1 MKHVWGIF
9 IQDLKNIRRV
19 PLIAVLL
26 IALGILP
33 SLYAWF
39 NLSAT
44 WDPYAN
50 TGGIKIAVVN
60 EDEGVTIEDHNIQ
73 VGQELVNNL
82 KQNDQLGWT
91 FVDKQEASEGV
102 QTGKYYAAIYI
113 DANFSKDL
121 TSFLSGTPERAIVH
135 YEVNEKKNAIAPKM
149 TSTGASTIVQQISD
163 QFIETTTS
171 TLFSELNKAS
181 IKIEEELPTLR
192 KMKHFVFE
200 LENHLPAIQQLGN
213 KMVALDENWNV
224 VEEKFDTFLNI
235 QNHLPEIHDG
245 TNQFQAMMEHLPEI
259 RDLSDTVLEY
269 EPVVARLETFA
280 QEPIDTTTVF
290 TEIDQQMNNSIDE
303 MIKLQTKID
312 ELQQKVITIE
322 NKANNA
328 DEYLQLAKDILQQA
342 DEIVEPLI
350 DLIIDQSATI
360 NESATK
366 IDGILA
372 EIENRGLIEETY
384 NSLITLNER
393 IKTPIAVL
401 NSAVEMLASLNEM
414 LPGDRLSATIA
425 NFTDLVSRLQSLQT
439 TIQTIIDTIEANQ
452 ITTEK
457 IVEWREKL
465 AKIST
470 IANDI
475 NEFLNNGG
483 KEQIIQFIDTLNKKV
498 DELNSELLQ
507 AKQMI
512 AKFDQFLNRA
522 ESLVNDVIES
532 TVSLQAQ
539 LPQIEDKVA
548 TTMTK
553 LQEEIRLITDHYQ
566 FLSSFIKEDLP
577 EIETALYKVSQFLE
591 DDFPNIEQQYL
602 QVAEKVETNLPNIKN
617 IVHELANMNREHL
630 PTFETQLQNVANQ
643 IRELDNNEKL
653 DELVKFLKNDLTKE
667 SEFFAD
673 PVQLMEEKLYPIP
686 NYGSAN
692 APFYTTLCLW
702 VGALLLSNLL
712 STEVHEQDRKPEY
725 NHRHIYLG
733 RLILFLIVGLLQGL
747 VVSIGNFLILGV
759 YAAHPIWFVVFS
771 LLIAFVFMTIVY
783 TLASILGNIGKGLA
797 IILLV
802 LQLSSSGGTFP
813 VEVIPPFFQAIHP
826 YLPFTYGINLLR
838 EAVGGIYMS
847 QVWLY
852 IIVLL
857 GFWALFIT
865 LGLLLK
871 KVLTNR
877 ILETAKKTK
886 LSRLVE

>member
-1 MKHVWGIF
+1 M
-9 IQDLKNIRRV
+9 
-19 PLIAVLL
+19 
-26 IALGILP
+26 
-33 SLYAWF
+33 
-39 NLSAT
+39 
-44 WDPYAN
+44 
-50 TGGIKIAVVN
+50 
-60 EDEGVTIEDHNIQ
+60 
-73 VGQELVNNL
+73 
-82 KQNDQLGWT
+82 
-91 FVDKQEASEGV
+91 
-102 QTGKYYAAIYI
+102 
-113 DANFSKDL
+113 
-121 TSFLSGTPERAIVH
+121 
-135 YEVNEKKNAIAPKM
+135 
-149 TSTGASTIVQQISD
+149 
-163 QFIETTTS
+163 
-171 TLFSELNKAS
+171 
-181 IKIEEELPTLR
+181 
-192 KMKHFVFE
+192 
-200 LENHLPAIQQLGN
+200 
-213 KMVALDENWNV
+213 
-224 VEEKFDTFLNI
+224 
-235 QNHLPEIHDG
+235 
-245 TNQFQAMMEHLPEI
+245 
-259 RDLSDTVLEY
+259 
-269 EPVVARLETFA
+269 
-280 QEPIDTTTVF
+280 
-290 TEIDQQMNNSIDE
+290 
-303 MIKLQTKID
+303 
-312 ELQQKVITIE
+312 
-322 NKANNA
+322 
-328 DEYLQLAKDILQQA
+328 
-342 DEIVEPLI
+342 I

-475 NEFLNNGG
+475 NEFLNHGG

-692 APFYTTLCLW
+692 TPFYTTLCLW

-826 YLPFTYGINLLR
+826 YLPFTYGINLLC